1 MQLSFKGLT
10 KTVLDTSGERRGI
23 ASNLGNL
30 DQRGTS
36 LIDPRY
42 NVDIQTHR
50 NPSSRILAESEK
62 TKIAAIE
69 AAICPLVKFV
79 NAKRALESGISNRK
93 NYPESRVLPA
103 LFAA

>member
-1 MQLSFKGLT
+1 M
-10 KTVLDTSGERRGI
+10 
-23 ASNLGNL
+23 
-30 DQRGTS
+30 
-36 LIDPRY
+36 DPRY

-62 TKIAAIE
+62 AKITAIE

-93 NYPESRVLPA
+93 KSRKSR
-103 LFAA
+103 AAGLVRGLRTVANCGVGNTSEI